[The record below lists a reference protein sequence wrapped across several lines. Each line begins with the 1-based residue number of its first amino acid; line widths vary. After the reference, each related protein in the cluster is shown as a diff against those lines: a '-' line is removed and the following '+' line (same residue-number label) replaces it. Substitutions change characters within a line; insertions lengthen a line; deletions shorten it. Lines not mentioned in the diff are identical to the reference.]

1 VGYVIFVVEGG
12 IEHRRKD
19 GIDREG
25 AEVAKERKGRGSFGF
40 SDFRIF
46 GGGPIGKLCVS
57 AALREAFFPLTVD
70 GVSPGGL
77 RGMGFMG
84 GIFSQETG
92 FLRAH
97 GSSWATGVRCG

>member
-1 VGYVIFVVEGG
+1 LERALKIEGKM
-12 IEHRRKD
+12 ELTAKAQRSRRD
-19 GIDREG
+19 
-25 AEVAKERKGRGSFGF
+25 AKEEGF

-46 GGGPIGKLCVS
+46 GGGPIEKLCVS

-70 GVSPGGL
+70 GVSLGGL